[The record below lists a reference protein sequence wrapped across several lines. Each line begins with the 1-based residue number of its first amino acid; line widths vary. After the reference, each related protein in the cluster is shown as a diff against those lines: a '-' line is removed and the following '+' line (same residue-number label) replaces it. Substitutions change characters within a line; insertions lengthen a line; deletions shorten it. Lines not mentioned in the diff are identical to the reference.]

1 MSLLVREVN
10 SLLLNQLEH
19 LVVVLL
25 TSVERREAN
34 DHLVCQD
41 TEGPPIDR
49 EGVTALYKNLW
60 CEVVRR
66 TAERIC
72 LLIPLDDL
80 RKTEVSEANIAVFVH
95 ENVFWFEITIDD
107 ILAVQ
112 MTQSHSNLDCV
123 ETRSLFRE
131 PRNLAQMG
139 EKFTST
145 DESHDEEYFVVGL
158 EDVIH
163 SNEEGMVRLH
173 QNILF
178 QLR

>member
-1 MSLLVREVN
+1 MALLIGEVDG
-10 SLLLNQLEH
+10 LFLNQLEH

-25 TSVERREAN
+25 TSVERREAY
-34 DHLVCQD
+34 DHLVSKD
-41 TEGPPIDR
+41 SESPPIDR
-49 EGVTALYKNLW
+49 EGVTALNKNLW
-60 CEVVRR
+60 CKIIGS

-72 LLIPLDDL
+72 LLISLDDL
-80 RKTEVSEANIAVFVH
+80 RKTEVSKAYIAVFIH
-95 ENVFWFEITIDD
+95 ENVFRFEITIDD

-112 MTQSHSNLDCV
+112 MTQSHGNLNCV

-131 PRNLAQMG
+131 SCNLAQMG
-139 EKFTST
+139 EKLTST
-145 DESHDEEYFVVGL
+145 HESHDEEYFVVCL

-163 SNEEGMVRLH
+163 SNEEGMVSLH